1 MPTVKE
7 VFEDLPDFI
16 PNVEEDED
24 EDSGQGLEVSAYDP
38 EELEEGD
45 RVFMTTIRDPP

>member
-1 MPTVKE
+1 MPTVEE

-24 EDSGQGLEVSAYDP
+24 KDSGQGLEVSAHNPDK
-38 EELEEGD
+38 LEEGD
-45 RVFMTTIRDPP
+45 RVFMTTI